1 MDPLPSLPSPSSGDN
16 VPPPAPRG
24 FPPAPELGSLPA
36 SIPPPPP
43 VPPAPQVIV
52 TEKRGGNGCLW
63 ATVVMLTLALLACLA
78 LFFVAGLGMSAMS
91 DLSEFNPAQLG
102 SVKKPSKLREVM
114 VQEGPKSSQDRIV
127 KIDLDGIIMSG
138 EVPVGFFGQTE
149 SMVESMKRQLAQAK
163 ADTRVKAIVLRIN
176 SPGGEVT
183 ASDTIYSAVK
193 EVSKVKPVIVYMD
206 SVAASGGYYIACGAN
221 KIVASET
228 TLTGSIGVIM
238 EGISYHGLFDKIGM
252 GANTF
257 TSGKFK
263 DTLSGARPMR
273 DDEKAYIQGLVD
285 KMYQRFVS
293 IVSEARKVPV
303 NELTTG
309 VADGRVMTGGE
320 AVGAKL
326 VDQVG
331 YIEDAYQLARI
342 EGKTANAMVVSYTR
356 EPTTFMDILAMEA
369 RTNKRVELTLP
380 GATALPALQP
390 GRLYYLPPAWLR

>member
-1 MDPLPSLPSPSSGDN
+1 
-16 VPPPAPRG
+16 
-24 FPPAPELGSLPA
+24 
-36 SIPPPPP
+36 
-43 VPPAPQVIV
+43 
-52 TEKRGGNGCLW
+52 
-63 ATVVMLTLALLACLA
+63 MLSLALLACLA

-91 DLSEFNPAQLG
+91 DLSEFSPAQLG
-102 SVKKPSKLREVM
+102 SVKKQPKLREVM

-127 KIDLDGIIMSG
+127 KINLDGIIMSG
-138 EVPVGFFGQTE
+138 EMPVGFFGQTE

-163 ADTRVKAIVLRIN
+163 ADSRVKAVVLRIN

-183 ASDTIYSAVK
+183 ASDTLYSAVK
-193 EVSKVKPVIVYMD
+193 EVSKVKPVVVYMD

-293 IVSEARKVPV
+293 IVSDARKVPV
-303 NELTTG
+303 AELTTG

-320 AVGAKL
+320 AIGAKL

-331 YIEDAYQLARI
+331 YIEDAYQLART
-342 EGKTANAMVVSYTR
+342 EGKAPDAMVVSYTR
-356 EPTTFMDILAMEA
+356 EPTSFLDVLAMEA
-369 RTNKRVELTLP
+369 RASKRVELTLP
-380 GATALPALQP
+380 GATALPPLQP

>member
-1 MDPLPSLPSPSSGDN
+1 M
-16 VPPPAPRG
+16 
-24 FPPAPELGSLPA
+24 
-36 SIPPPPP
+36 
-43 VPPAPQVIV
+43 IV

-63 ATVVMLTLALLACLA
+63 ATIVLLSLALLGFLA
-78 LFFVAGLGMSAMS
+78 MFFVAGLGLSAMG
-91 DLSEFNPAQLG
+91 DLAEFNPAHLS
-102 SVKKPSKLREVM
+102 SVKKQPKLREIM
-114 VQEGPKSSQDRIV
+114 VQEGSKPSQDRIV
-127 KIDLDGIIMSG
+127 KINLDGVIMSG
-138 EVPVGFFGQTE
+138 EMPVGFFGQTE

-183 ASDTIYSAVK
+183 ASDTLYAAVK
-193 EVSKVKPVIVYMD
+193 DVSKVKPVIVYMD
-206 SVAASGGYYIACGAN
+206 SVAASGGYYIACGAS

-238 EGISYHGLFDKIGM
+238 EGLSYHGLFDKIGM

-303 NELTTG
+303 AELTAG

-320 AVGAKL
+320 AIGAKL

-331 YIEDAYQLARI
+331 YIEDAYQLARN
-342 EGKTANAMVVSYTR
+342 EGKAPDAMVVSYTR
-356 EPTTFMDILAMEA
+356 EPTSLLDVLAMEA
-369 RTNKRVELTLP
+369 RSSKRVELTLP
-380 GATALPALQP
+380 GAMALPPLQP

>member
-16 VPPPAPRG
+16 GSPVPPPAPV
-24 FPPAPELGSLPA
+24 LPA
-36 SIPPPPP
+36 AIPPPPP

-63 ATVVMLTLALLACLA
+63 ATVVMLALALLACMA
-78 LFFVAGLGMSAMS
+78 FLFIAGLGMSAMS
-91 DLSEFNPAQLG
+91 DLSELNPVHLS
-102 SVKKPSKLREVM
+102 SVKKQPKLREMM
-114 VQEGPKSSQDRIV
+114 VQEGGKASQDRIV
-127 KIDLDGIIMSG
+127 HIDLEGIIMSG
-138 EVPVGFFGQTE
+138 EIEVGLFGHRE
-149 SMVESMKRQLAQAK
+149 SMVDSMKRQFAQAK
-163 ADTRVKAIVLRIN
+163 SDPKVKAVVLRIN

-183 ASDTIYSAVK
+183 ASDTLYAVVK

-238 EGISYHGLFDKIGM
+238 EGMSYHGLFDKIGM
-252 GANTF
+252 GTNTF

-303 NELTTG
+303 ADLTSG

-331 YIEDAYQLARI
+331 YVEDAYKLART
-342 EGKTANAMVVSYTR
+342 EAKSPDAMVVSYTR
-356 EPTTFMDILAMEA
+356 EPTSVMDLLTMEA
-369 RTNKRVELTLP
+369 RSSKRVELTLP
-380 GATALPALQP
+380 GAEALPRLMP
-390 GRLYYLPPAWLR
+390 GRVYYLPPAWLR